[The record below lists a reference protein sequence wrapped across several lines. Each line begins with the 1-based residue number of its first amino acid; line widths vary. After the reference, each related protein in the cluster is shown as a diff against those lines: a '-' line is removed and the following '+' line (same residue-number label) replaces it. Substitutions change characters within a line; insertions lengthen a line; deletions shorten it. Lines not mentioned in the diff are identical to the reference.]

1 MIHNNEL
8 IEEDLINIRKALSA
22 YIAHLEPSAP
32 YVKEI
37 DDWRDKLNL
46 IQFKI
51 GNILMNSRRIM

>member
-1 MIHNNEL
+1 MNNTEL
-8 IEEDLINIRKALSA
+8 SQEDLINIRKAISA
-22 YIAHLEPSAP
+22 YIAHLEPSAS

-51 GNILMNSRRIM
+51 GNILMNSRRTM